1 MDKKIVYVI
10 TVTDAWSKKH
20 DVVGVFDNK
29 DKIID
34 YLIDN
39 EDYIDNAT
47 GLIFDFII
55 EDFLDYAEEND
66 LTVPEDYEEAQEWIK
81 DSENFDTFL
90 TFFRK
95 KLEEDLYYVDDY
107 NIEICSFYL
116 NEA

>member
-1 MDKKIVYVI
+1 MEKKIVYVI
-10 TVTDAWSKKH
+10 TDVWSKER

-39 EDYIDNAT
+39 EGYIDNAT
-47 GLIFDFII
+47 GLIFEFII
-55 EDFLDYAEEND
+55 DDFWEYAEEND
-66 LTVPEDYEEAQEWIK
+66 LTVPESYEETQEWIE

-95 KLEEDLYYVDDY
+95 KLEENLDYVDDY

>member
-10 TVTDAWSKKH
+10 TDAWKGN
-20 DVVGVFDNK
+20 VLGVFDDK

-34 YLIDN
+34 YLINN
-39 EDYIDNAT
+39 EDYIDNKSE
-47 GLIFDFII
+47 LIFDFII

-66 LTVPEDYEEAQEWIK
+66 LTVPEDYEEAQEWIE

-95 KLEEDLYYVDDY
+95 KIEEDLYYVDNY

-116 NEA
+116 NET